1 MPFDPYPECMTDVRA
16 TPLRELVESHREEI
30 KAIVARHHGRSVA
43 IFGSVARGEER
54 PESDIDFLVELA
66 PDARPIEIL
75 SIGVELEEA
84 LGVKVDVGTPATLR
98 EGLRDE
104 VLAEAVLL

>member
-1 MPFDPYPECMTDVRA
+1 MTAVRV
-16 TPLRELVESHREEI
+16 TPLRELVEAHREEI
-30 KAIVARHHGRSVA
+30 KAIVARHHGFSVA

-54 PESDIDFLVELA
+54 PGSDIDFLVELA

-84 LGVKVDVGTPATLR
+84 LGVKVDVGTPTSLR
-98 EGLRDE
+98 EALRDE
-104 VLAEAVLL
+104 VLAEAVPL